1 MKISFKDLSM
11 IKEINLPEIIK
22 SYGIPEGN
30 RTNGTYSFKCPFHPD
45 HNPSLKVNQKG
56 SKWLWHCFG
65 CGAGGNTLSFV
76 MKYEKTSLL
85 GAYGKLIKQIGPQ
98 KLQIPNPTSQINPKN
113 QIPNIQKDEI
123 QPVIKDFNPSDL
135 LKRVTDFYH
144 ETFKEDRRALEYL
157 VKRGLK
163 DQDIYLN
170 FKIGFANGSLK
181 DTLPLEGPMVEALK
195 SLGILN
201 AKGNEVFYNR
211 VIFPIRDEDGN
222 VVSLYGRKLPD
233 TSLKSQD
240 TSLKT
245 YPYGR
250 RQDLSPK
257 HLYLAG
263 PHRGVFNC
271 KVLSG
276 TERIFLTE
284 SIIDSLSLYQLGIRE
299 SIALYGTN
307 GLTKA
312 HIELLQKHR
321 IKEAILCLDND
332 EAGETAGQK
341 ISLTLKESGI
351 KTSKIKLP
359 DGIKDPN
366 DYLISGKSKE
376 EFIRLVEKTEYSI
389 QNSEDRKDEKQRY
402 PEISEDET
410 QLTFNF
416 SSRSY
421 RIRGLTWNRL
431 DQLRVNIKLKYN
443 GNYHLD
449 TLDLYSA
456 KQRQVFTSQAGKVL
470 QIDIADINTDLNYI
484 VEHLE
489 KIQAKKAGAQAQGA
503 QTKKEMIEAEKQEA
517 LEFLNSPDLL
527 DKIVSDF
534 KTCGYVG
541 EESNVL
547 LGYLASISRKLNE
560 PLALLI
566 VSRSAAG
573 KSALQNAILDFTPE
587 EDFEKYTRL
596 TDQALFYKGEESLK
610 HKLLAIEEEQGANGA
625 GYSLRNL
632 QSAQSLKTASTIKDP
647 LTGKLK
653 TDVYTVKG
661 PTAIMLTTTY
671 HENFDYETYN
681 RFIILTIDESMEQ
694 TRLILEKQRK
704 NQSIEGIMLKQQK
717 EKIKTKHHN
726 SQRILKPV
734 EVVNPYSEQL
744 TFIDNVL
751 RARREQPKYLALIKT
766 IALLRQ
772 YQKEIKIGFSEN
784 ESFEYIEVEL
794 KDIET
799 ANKIANEILGHSLSE
814 MSPPS
819 RRLLEEIKKLV
830 DKKCREE
837 NISQE
842 KCVISRRDIREY
854 SRWSEYQIRAH
865 IGELEELEYLI
876 PVAGRQGKRFT
887 YILAWDGQGSDGEKF
902 ILGLKDT
909 ACLEKFEGNNLT
921 SRVLRADFV
930 EQLTY

>member
-1 MKISFKDLSM
+1 M
-11 IKEINLPEIIK
+11 
-22 SYGIPEGN
+22 
-30 RTNGTYSFKCPFHPD
+30 
-45 HNPSLKVNQKG
+45 
-56 SKWLWHCFG
+56 
-65 CGAGGNTLSFV
+65 
-76 MKYEKTSLL
+76 
-85 GAYGKLIKQIGPQ
+85 
-98 KLQIPNPTSQINPKN
+98 
-113 QIPNIQKDEI
+113 
-123 QPVIKDFNPSDL
+123 
-135 LKRVTDFYH
+135 TDFYH
-144 ETFKEDRRALEYL
+144 DTFKEDQRALGYL
-157 VKRGLK
+157 AKRGIIN
-163 DQDIYLN
+163 QEIYLN
-170 FKIGFANGSLK
+170 FRIGFANGSLK
-181 DTLPLEGPMVEALK
+181 DTLPSEGPMIKALK

-201 AKGNEVFYNR
+201 ARGNEIFYNC
-211 VIFPIRDEDGN
+211 VIFPIQDEDGN
-222 VVSLYGRKLPD
+222 VVSLYGRNLSD
-233 TSLKSQD
+233 TSHKSQD
-240 TSLKT
+240 S
-245 YPYGR
+245 
-250 RQDLSPK
+250 SPK

-284 SIIDSLSLYQLGIRE
+284 SIIDALSLYQLGIRE
-299 SIALYGTN
+299 TIALYGTN

-312 HIELLQKHR
+312 YIELLQKHR

-332 EAGETAGQK
+332 EAGETAGPK
-341 ISLTLKESGI
+341 ISLILKESGI

-366 DYLISGKSKE
+366 DYLLSGKTKE
-376 EFIRLVEKTEYSI
+376 EFIRLIENQPQDSSCKPQDNQPQVNEEGEQI
-389 QNSEDRKDEKQRY
+389 N
-402 PEISEDET
+402 
-410 QLTFNF
+410 FNF
-416 SSRSY
+416 SNCSY
-421 RIRGLTWNRL
+421 RIRGLSWNRL
-431 DQLRVNIKLKYN
+431 DQLRVNIKISSN

-470 QIDIADINTDLNYI
+470 DIGASDLNVDLNYI

-489 KIQAKKAGAQAQGA
+489 KIQAKKASAQAQGA

-517 LEFLNSPDLL
+517 LEFLNSTDLL

-587 EDFEKYTRL
+587 EDFEKYIRL
-596 TDQALFYKGEESLK
+596 TDQALFYKGEDSLK

-647 LTGKLK
+647 ISGKLK

-681 RFIILTIDESMEQ
+681 RFIILTIDESLEQ

-704 NQSIEGIMLKQQK
+704 NQGIEGIMLKQQK

-772 YQKEIKIGFSEN
+772 YQKEIKTGFSGN
-784 ESFEYIEVEL
+784 ETFEYIEVEL

-819 RRLLEEIKKLV
+819 RRLLEEIKNLV

-887 YILAWDGQGSDGEKF
+887 YILAWDGQGSDGGKF